1 MFTASE
7 FRRIARDKLRGHWG
21 RSVLVTFIVSL
32 ICGISSIYN
41 LAKNMGH
48 MDFDMLF
55 AGNYNDFFAGFAAA
69 DTETSLFG
77 SLIALVLSIV
87 VLLFSG
93 ALEMGLNK
101 YYIDLVAENRQG
113 EVSVI
118 FSRFDIFF
126 KALGL
131 NLFMALFIWLWTLLF
146 IVPGIIAGYRYCL
159 APYLM
164 AENPNLG
171 IREAVNMSKELMA
184 GHKWRLFCLNL
195 SFIGWAILS
204 ALTCGIG
211 DLWLSPTPPTPPSTL
226 TAPDAISPWQGNP
239 IPILRYKGKPSTI
252 KYFRNKPVKAQ
263 YPEEKWTLPFRCA
276 ALSCSSKCLKGT
288 WRAYPP
294 TATRVRWG
302 AFPFC
307 PQGNPCLAAPLRRRA
322 FPAR

>member
-32 ICGISSIYN
+32 ICGMSGIYN
-41 LAKNMGH
+41 LIRDLGH
-48 MDFDMLF
+48 MGFDTLF
-55 AGNYNDFFAGFAAA
+55 AGNCNDFLAGFAAA

-131 NLFMALFIWLWTLLF
+131 NLFMALFIWLWSLLF

-184 GHKWRLFCLNL
+184 GNKWRLFCLHL

-211 DLWLSPTPPTPPSTL
+211 DLWLNPYIYAANAAFYVDRTGRNIPMAGEPN
-226 TAPDAISPWQGNP
+226 PD
-239 IPILRYKGKPSTI
+239 
-252 KYFRNKPVKAQ
+252 
-263 YPEEKWTLPFRCA
+263 
-276 ALSCSSKCLKGT
+276 
-288 WRAYPP
+288 
-294 TATRVRWG
+294 
-302 AFPFC
+302 
-307 PQGNPCLAAPLRRRA
+307 
-322 FPAR
+322 PAV

>member
-21 RSVLVTFIVSL
+21 RSVLVTFIFSL

-55 AGNYNDFFAGFAAA
+55 AGNYNDFLAGFAAA

-118 FSRFDIFF
+118 FSRFDIFL
-126 KALGL
+126 KAMGL
-131 NLFMALFIWLWTLLF
+131 NLFMALFIWLWSLLF
-146 IVPGIIAGYRYCL
+146 IVPGIIAAYRYCL

-171 IREAVNMSKELMA
+171 IREAVNMSNNTVAKHVEGLVRKGLITTEHTTVKTRDGRTHNGSLLYTLCPLA
-184 GHKWRLFCLNL
+184 PVEQAYFEKQ
-195 SFIGWAILS
+195 IQQAS
-204 ALTCGIG
+204 ARM
-211 DLWLSPTPPTPPSTL
+211 
-226 TAPDAISPWQGNP
+226 NF
-239 IPILRYKGKPSTI
+239 K
-252 KYFRNKPVKAQ
+252 
-263 YPEEKWTLPFRCA
+263 A
-276 ALSCSSKCLKGT
+276 ALEKYGKRKG
-288 WRAYPP
+288 
-294 TATRVRWG
+294 G
-302 AFPFC
+302 A
-307 PQGNPCLAAPLRRRA
+307 
-322 FPAR
+322 

>member
-41 LAKNMGH
+41 LAKNM
-48 MDFDMLF
+48 DFDTLF

-118 FSRFDIFF
+118 FSRFDIFL
-126 KALGL
+126 KAMGL
-131 NLFMALFIWLWTLLF
+131 NLFMALFIWLWSLLF
-146 IVPGIIAGYRYCL
+146 IVPGIIATYRYRL

-164 AENPNLG
+164 AENPGLG

-184 GHKWRLFCLNL
+184 GHKWRLFCLEL
-195 SFIGWAILS
+195 SFIGWGILC
-204 ALTCGIG
+204 LFTCGIG
-211 DLWLSPTPPTPPSTL
+211 DLWLQPYISAATAAFYVDL
-226 TAPDAISPWQGNP
+226 TGRNIPMAGEPNPD
-239 IPILRYKGKPSTI
+239 
-252 KYFRNKPVKAQ
+252 
-263 YPEEKWTLPFRCA
+263 
-276 ALSCSSKCLKGT
+276 
-288 WRAYPP
+288 
-294 TATRVRWG
+294 
-302 AFPFC
+302 
-307 PQGNPCLAAPLRRRA
+307 
-322 FPAR
+322 PAV

>member
-21 RSVLVTFIVSL
+21 RSVLVTFIFSL
-32 ICGISSIYN
+32 ICGMSSIYN

-55 AGNYNDFFAGFAAA
+55 AGNYNDFLAGFAAA

-118 FSRFDIFF
+118 FSRFDIFL
-126 KALGL
+126 KAMGL
-131 NLFMALFIWLWTLLF
+131 NLFMALFIWLWSLLF
-146 IVPGIIAGYRYCL
+146 IVPGIIAAYRYRL

-184 GHKWRLFCLNL
+184 GNKWR
-195 SFIGWAILS
+195 SFIGWGILS

-211 DLWLSPTPPTPPSTL
+211 DLWLNPYIYAANAAFYVDRTGRNIPMAGEPN
-226 TAPDAISPWQGNP
+226 PD
-239 IPILRYKGKPSTI
+239 
-252 KYFRNKPVKAQ
+252 
-263 YPEEKWTLPFRCA
+263 
-276 ALSCSSKCLKGT
+276 
-288 WRAYPP
+288 
-294 TATRVRWG
+294 
-302 AFPFC
+302 
-307 PQGNPCLAAPLRRRA
+307 
-322 FPAR
+322 PAV

>member
-21 RSVLVTFIVSL
+21 RSVLVTFIFSL

-55 AGNYNDFFAGFAAA
+55 AGNYNDFLAGFAAA

-101 YYIDLVAENRQG
+101 YYIDL
-113 EVSVI
+113 
-118 FSRFDIFF
+118 
-126 KALGL
+126 KAMGL
-131 NLFMALFIWLWTLLF
+131 NLFMALFIWLWSLLF
-146 IVPGIIAGYRYCL
+146 IVPGIIAAYRYRL

-195 SFIGWAILS
+195 SFIGWGILS

-211 DLWLSPTPPTPPSTL
+211 DLWLNPYIYAANAAFYVDRTGRNIPMAGEPN
-226 TAPDAISPWQGNP
+226 PD
-239 IPILRYKGKPSTI
+239 
-252 KYFRNKPVKAQ
+252 
-263 YPEEKWTLPFRCA
+263 
-276 ALSCSSKCLKGT
+276 
-288 WRAYPP
+288 
-294 TATRVRWG
+294 
-302 AFPFC
+302 
-307 PQGNPCLAAPLRRRA
+307 
-322 FPAR
+322 PAV

>member
-32 ICGISSIYN
+32 ICGISIIYDI
-41 LAKNMGH
+41 AKNMGY
-48 MDFDMLF
+48 MVFGMLSGMLS
-55 AGNYNDFFAGFAAA
+55 AGNYNDFFAGFSAA
-69 DTETSLFG
+69 DTVTILFG
-77 SLIALVLSIV
+77 LLIVFVLNIVALLPVSFMFIS
-87 VLLFSG
+87 FMTIGISG

-131 NLFMALFIWLWTLLF
+131 HLFMALFKLLWTLLF

-195 SFIGWAILS
+195 SFIGWGILS
-204 ALTCGIG
+204 SLTCGIG
-211 DLWLSPTPPTPPSTL
+211 DLWLNPYIYAANAAFYVDLIGRDIPMAGEPN
-226 TAPDAISPWQGNP
+226 PD
-239 IPILRYKGKPSTI
+239 
-252 KYFRNKPVKAQ
+252 
-263 YPEEKWTLPFRCA
+263 
-276 ALSCSSKCLKGT
+276 
-288 WRAYPP
+288 
-294 TATRVRWG
+294 
-302 AFPFC
+302 
-307 PQGNPCLAAPLRRRA
+307 
-322 FPAR
+322 PAV